1 MKHHIEENLCKRMLM
16 VNWYLNSHPIHKRGR
31 DGGLNPSAP
40 FNAMNLSW
48 HLTDI
53 LRGASEGEAMVGE
66 WKWAW
71 IGRNCNSLWI
81 FTANFCIWVFLRLW
95 KCICLEIGVDWGMV
109 WGRREGRPS
118 LGLGNSHI
126 MRQRILQRS
135 CFQPPACPTLLHQP
149 CLVCHRGQHTCL
161 LLLQLLSSAVGLCGS
176 TLILCGNESCNE
188 AILTSMP
195 ETSTLIKASR

>member
-1 MKHHIEENLCKRMLM
+1 MKHHIEENICKRRLM
-16 VNWYLNSHPIHKRGR
+16 VNWYLNSQHIHKGGL

-66 WKWAW
+66 WKLAW

-81 FTANFCIWVFLRLW
+81 LYANFCIWVFLRLW

-135 CFQPPACPTLLHQP
+135 CFQPPACPPLLHQP
-149 CLVCHRGQHTCL
+149 CLVCHRGQHACL
-161 LLLQLLSSAVGLCGS
+161 LLLHLSTFLS
-176 TLILCGNESCNE
+176 TGALWVDFHIMRQRILQRSYSDLH
-188 AILTSMP
+188 ARDLDVD
-195 ETSTLIKASR
+195 